1 MTFYKWKM
9 HPPLF
14 VKTQEYISNEWWNFP
29 KQSIEYLKKNKN
41 LISVSTF
48 YILIFIYFCHN
59 YSYIIYLFI
68 NIYIIK

>member
-1 MTFYKWKM
+1 M
-9 HPPLF
+9 
-14 VKTQEYISNEWWNFP
+14 
-29 KQSIEYLKKNKN
+29 
-41 LISVSTF
+41 STF